1 VGSAREYGPSL
12 ETPESMG
19 RPCLIFHLSAL
30 LARPKIPNPPQPLS
44 TPHGA
49 DGFRRR
55 GGGCGD
61 PGGAGRWATEGKPRA
76 FGGRGHEGDGE
87 NGRMERH
94 LLQGRQRR
102 RRPPRRQPR
111 HLLAVSATTH

>member
-19 RPCLIFHLSAL
+19 RPCLIFHVSAL